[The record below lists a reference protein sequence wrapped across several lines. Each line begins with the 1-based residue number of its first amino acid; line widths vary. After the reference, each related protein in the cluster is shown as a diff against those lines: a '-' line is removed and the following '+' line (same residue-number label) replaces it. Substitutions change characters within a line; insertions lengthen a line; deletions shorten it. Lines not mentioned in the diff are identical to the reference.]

1 MGEARPRKRGCS
13 LGGDTA
19 FFSLEASEPKELQSP
34 LREYDITR
42 GGKGLKNRPVSTH
55 PPRKETPSHPV
66 CESSHVRT
74 GSNATLSPDK
84 HPKAS
89 DLIGCV
95 YIYMVHFKAMVTL
108 VIHIRNHKKKLR
120 TKMYIIHLYIYFLH
134 RGKKAYYKK
143 INTTGFL
150 VYR

>member
-1 MGEARPRKRGCS
+1 
-13 LGGDTA
+13 
-19 FFSLEASEPKELQSP
+19 
-34 LREYDITR
+34 
-42 GGKGLKNRPVSTH
+42 
-55 PPRKETPSHPV
+55 
-66 CESSHVRT
+66 
-74 GSNATLSPDK
+74 
-84 HPKAS
+84 
-89 DLIGCV
+89 
-95 YIYMVHFKAMVTL
+95 MVHFKAMATL